1 MWELAPFRLFGIP
14 LRVRPSFLVIA
25 LLLGWTSGFGSMA
38 GFVTWVVVVFV
49 SIVVHELGHALV
61 ARSFGAVV
69 EIELNG
75 FGGLT
80 RWAARDQGEL
90 SPGRRAAV
98 AAAGSAVGLLFGGL
112 VWVLSQT
119 LGPFAGIP
127 GLATR
132 LLIYVNVF
140 WGLLNWLPIRPLD
153 GGHLLTSLLEKVVPQ
168 RATQVARVI
177 FIITTAAALVVAV
190 QYQLIFVAILSG
202 WLLLGELGLGTA
214 RQSAPATMPEL
225 SYDDP
230 AEQEA
235 GPGLE
240 PETEDRR
247 E

>member
-1 MWELAPFRLFGIP
+1 

-25 LLLGWTSGFGSMA
+25 LLLGWTSGFGSAA

-49 SIVVHELGHALV
+49 SIVIHELGHALV

-80 RWAARDQGEL
+80 RWAAREHGEL

-98 AAAGSAVGLLFGGL
+98 AASGSAVGLLFGGL
-112 VWVLSQT
+112 VWLLSET
-119 LGPFAGIP
+119 MGPFEGIA
-127 GLATR
+127 GLASR

-153 GGHLLTSLLEKVVPQ
+153 GGHLLTSLLEKIVPQ
-168 RATQVARVI
+168 RAAQVARVV
-177 FIITTAAALVVAV
+177 FVITTTAALVVAV
-190 QYQLIFVAILSG
+190 RYQLIFVAILSG
-202 WLLLGELGLGTA
+202 WLLLGELGLGSA
-214 RQSAPATMPEL
+214 SRSAPATMPEL
-225 SYDDP
+225 NYDDNP
-230 AEQEA
+230 EIGA
-235 GPGLE
+235 GPLIE
-240 PETEDRR
+240 PGPEDRR

>member
-1 MWELAPFRLFGIP
+1 MCGLAPFKLFGIP

-25 LLLGWTSGFGSMA
+25 LLLGWSSGFGSAA

-49 SIVVHELGHALV
+49 SIVIHELGHALV

-80 RWAARDQGEL
+80 RWAARDHGEL

-112 VWVLSQT
+112 VWLLSAT
-119 LGPFAGIP
+119 MGPFEGIA

-132 LLIYVNVF
+132 LLVYVNVF

-153 GGHLLTSLLEKVVPQ
+153 GGHLLTSLLEKIVPQ
-168 RATQVARVI
+168 RAAQVARVI
-177 FIITTAAALVVAV
+177 FVITTAAALVVAGKANDLK
-190 QYQLIFVAILSG
+190 QGAALAAKSIESGEAEGRLDRLIAVSNAV
-202 WLLLGELGLGTA
+202 
-214 RQSAPATMPEL
+214 
-225 SYDDP
+225 
-230 AEQEA
+230 EA
-235 GPGLE
+235 
-240 PETEDRR
+240 
-247 E
+247 